1 MDALTF
7 VVAGAFAMA
16 TPLMLAALGE
26 LVTERSGVLNLSV
39 EGMMAIAAAI
49 AFMTTHDTG
58 SFLLGFAAGGVSGLL
73 LSVVFALL
81 VLVFLANQVVA
92 GLAVGILGL
101 GLSALLARSYEGMTI
116 LPMGKITIPILSD
129 LPLVGPILFRQ
140 DVMVYLAIGSA
151 ITLAWFLFKTKRGL
165 VLRVVGENPQA
176 AHSIGLRPIRVRF
189 IAVLFGGLMAGLG
202 GAYVSIVLTPLW
214 SQGMIAGR
222 GWIAV
227 ALVVFAC
234 WRPIRLTVGAYLFGV
249 VLLLDLAIQALG
261 LSIPSVILTCMP
273 YALTIVVL
281 TIVSSDASRIRLNA
295 PVSLGENFRPAN

>member
-1 MDALTF
+1 MDPLVF
-7 VVAGAFAMA
+7 VLASAFATA

-26 LVTERSGVLNLSV
+26 LVAEKSGVLNLSV

-49 AFMTTHDTG
+49 AFMTTFNTG
-58 SFLLGFAAGGVSGLL
+58 SFFLGFAAGGVSGIL
-73 LSVVFALL
+73 LSAVFAVL
-81 VLVFLANQVVA
+81 VLVFLANQVAA

-101 GLSALLARSYEGMTI
+101 GLSALLARGYEGMTI
-116 LPMGKITIPILSD
+116 VPLGKITIPFLSD

-140 DVMVYLAIGSA
+140 DVIVYMTILSGIA
-151 ITLAWFLFKTKRGL
+151 LAWFLFRTKQGL
-165 VLRVVGENPQA
+165 VLRVVGESPLS
-176 AHSIGLRPIRVRF
+176 AHSIGLYPTRVRF
-189 IAVLFGGLMAGLG
+189 MAVLFGGFMAGLA
-202 GAYVSIVLTPLW
+202 GAYASIVLTPLW

-234 WRPIRLTVGAYLFGV
+234 WRPLRLMVGAYLFGA
-249 VLLLDLAIQALG
+249 VLLLELAVQTLG
-261 LSIPSVILTCMP
+261 FNIPSVVLTCMP

-295 PVSLGENFRPAN
+295 PISLGENFRPAN